1 MHLPPSSPPAAQLLP
16 EQRQR
21 LILTRLAAGG
31 RVLAVDLARECGISD
46 DTIRRDMR
54 ELAAAGL
61 CERVYG
67 GVLPRSAASGPISQR
82 HDQDQARKLAL
93 AAAAVGLLRQDQLL
107 LIDAGST
114 NTAIA
119 SLLPDDLG
127 LTVVTNAPAIAAVLA
142 GRRGIALV
150 VIGGPVDWRSGAS
163 LGARAVRELNTLR
176 ADLCFLGVCALD
188 PAGGASAFDCE
199 ESEFKRAA
207 VAASA
212 SVAVAV
218 SNAKL
223 GTGAPFAVAGP
234 GAIAHLIVEHD
245 AAPASL
251 AGVERERTRI
261 HFAGP
266 PRA

>member
-1 MHLPPSSPPAAQLLP
+1 MMMPAPSPLAALLLP

-31 RVLAVDLARECGISD
+31 RVLAVELAREFGISED
-46 DTIRRDMR
+46 SIRRDMR

-67 GVLPRSAASGPISQR
+67 GVLPRSPAGGPIAQR
-82 HDQDQARKLAL
+82 QDQGQARKLAL
-93 AAAAVGLLRQDQLL
+93 AAAAVGLLRQDQLI

-114 NTAIA
+114 NAAIA

-142 GRRGIALV
+142 ARRGIALV

-163 LGARAVRELNTLR
+163 LGARAVRELATLR

-188 PAGGASAFDCE
+188 AAAGATGFGCE

-212 SVAVAV
+212 SVAVAAT
-218 SNAKL
+218 NDKL
-223 GTGAPFAVAGP
+223 GTGAPFAVAAA

-245 AAPASL
+245 ADPAKL
-251 AGVERERTRI
+251 AGFDQAATRI
-261 HFAGP
+261 HPARP
-266 PRA
+266 PHA